1 MQVNASHEGWFDD
14 IAAQRSRR
22 EFVFPRRIASEL
34 FIRTALI
41 VSRGRREGRVP
52 TCTHGPR
59 ATKKHAAEP
68 QVQAD
73 QPAFPAQ
80 WFYGLY
86 VISPVTGLSCHRRRR
101 DAKHHRQLD
110 ASVGAP
116 GPYDFAVRDIVVRL
130 RTRRV
135 HRIPLPTFVTIAK
148 RPSCGCG
155 MTWMIVLIWGL
166 RQCPSGCGTL
176 ARRAKSNSQLSPS
189 PLRKAGAHNH
199 RIKLFFDGGGSSL
212 PNN

>member
-1 MQVNASHEGWFDD
+1 MQLKEPERGSAV
-14 IAAQRSRR
+14 SRHGA
-22 EFVFPRRIASEL
+22 PEL
-34 FIRTALI
+34 FKQSALTRTKRAQ
-41 VSRGRREGRVP
+41 GRPGARMHPWSACR
-52 TCTHGPR
+52 
-59 ATKKHAAEP
+59 KKHAAEP

-101 DAKHHRQLD
+101 DAKHHRQLS

-116 GPYDFAVRDIVVRL
+116 GPYDFTVRDIVIRL
-130 RTRRV
+130 LTRRV

-148 RPSCGCG
+148 RPSCECG

-176 ARRAKSNSQLSPS
+176 ARRAKSNAQVTLLSS
-189 PLRKAGAHNH
+189 
-199 RIKLFFDGGGSSL
+199 
-212 PNN
+212 